1 MIPARTHIITLGVSD
16 LAASKAFYERLGWP
30 LSPASNE
37 NIVWFSLE
45 GSKLGLFPTDELAK
59 DATVPAEPKIGFRGF
74 TLAINLP
81 SREEVDAAFRH
92 AIEAGATPTKQP
104 TEADW
109 GGYSGYFADPD
120 GHLWE
125 LAHNP
130 YIAFKD
136 DGSVSL

>member
-1 MIPARTHIITLGVSD
+1 MIPARTHIVTLGVTD
-16 LAASKAFYERLGWP
+16 LSASKAFYERLGWP
-30 LSPASNE
+30 VSSSSNE

-45 GSKLGLFPTDELAK
+45 GAKLGLFPTAELAK
-59 DATVPAEPKIGFRGF
+59 DATVPAEPMIGFRGV

-81 SREEVDAAFRH
+81 SREEVDAAFHH
-92 AIEAGATPTKQP
+92 AVESGATPTKQP
-104 TEADW
+104 TEAEW

-130 YIAFKD
+130 YIPFAE
-136 DGSVSL
+136 DGSLIL